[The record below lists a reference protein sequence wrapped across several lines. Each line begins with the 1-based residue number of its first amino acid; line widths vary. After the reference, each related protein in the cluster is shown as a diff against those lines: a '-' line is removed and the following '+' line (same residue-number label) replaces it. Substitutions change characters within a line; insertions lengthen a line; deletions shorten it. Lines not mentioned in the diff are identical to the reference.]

1 MATIQE
7 KNWQTECTS
16 ISQRTKYIFNTA
28 LLSDVKFIVPVSNG
42 ESESKVIPAHKLVL
56 AIGSPVFF
64 AMFYGQMADTRDSI
78 ELPDC
83 DYESL
88 LELFRFIYGDEV
100 ELTGSN
106 VMHVLYLAK
115 KYLLPSLVEKCAEFL
130 RKNLDASNVF
140 SILPHAQKFED
151 KDLENRC
158 WEVIE
163 VHTEEALTSDDF
175 VATERS
181 LVESVVKREK
191 LNVKE
196 VELFKAVDRW
206 AEKKIEEQ
214 GIVTDGNAKR
224 RIIGE
229 EILKEIRFPLMLE
242 KEFASFI
249 IDSNILNVQEVG
261 VMVKHYNQVLT
272 SPLPYLQSPRIVAL
286 KRVCRFNDF
295 TQQPAGESG
304 SWHYSSGRPDNLVLI
319 LDKDVRLHGVQ
330 HFGREGCE
338 YTVSI
343 EIKEATSNLSL
354 VKKSGTYSSEKDMN
368 HIYYGFDVL
377 FDTPVILKA
386 GKRYEIS
393 SMISGPSSWSGVR
406 GQTLVNVEGLNFTFR
421 LHERPGNGTSETSG
435 QFPVFLFTH
444 SG

>member
-1 MATIQE
+1 METVQE
-7 KNWQTECTS
+7 NWQTNCTS
-16 ISQRTKYIFNTA
+16 INQRTKYIFNTA
-28 LLSDVKFIVPVSNG
+28 LLSDVKFIVPLSNG

-56 AIGSPVFF
+56 AISGPVFL
-64 AMFYGQMADTRDSI
+64 AMFYGQMTDTRDSI

-88 LELFRFIYGDEV
+88 LELFRFIYSDEV

-115 KYLLPSLVEKCAEFL
+115 KYLVSSLVEKCAEFL

-140 SILPHAQKFED
+140 SILPHAQMFED
-151 KDLENRC
+151 KYLETQC

-196 VELFKAVDRW
+196 VELFMAVDRW

-229 EILKEIRFPLMLE
+229 EILKEIRSPLMLE
-242 KEFASFI
+242 KEFASFV
-249 IDSNILNVQEVG
+249 IDSNILNMQEVG
-261 VMVKHYNQVLT
+261 VMIKHYNQVQT
-272 SPLPYLQSPRIVAL
+272 SPLPYLQSPRIVVL
-286 KRVCRFNDF
+286 KRVCRFKYF
-295 TQQPAGESG
+295 TPHSATGTTGMWS
-304 SWHYSSGRPDNLVLI
+304 YSAVPDNLVLD
-319 LDKDVRLHGVQ
+319 LNKDVRLHGVQ

-338 YTVSI
+338 YTVSM
-343 EIKEATSNLSL
+343 ETKDATTNLSI
-354 VKKSGTYSSEKDMN
+354 VK
-368 HIYYGFDVL
+368 
-377 FDTPVILKA
+377 
-386 GKRYEIS
+386 
-393 SMISGPSSWSGVR
+393 
-406 GQTLVNVEGLNFTFR
+406 
-421 LHERPGNGTSETSG
+421 
-435 QFPVFLFTH
+435 
-444 SG
+444 

>member
-1 MATIQE
+1 MATVQE
-7 KNWQTECTS
+7 NWQTNCTS
-16 ISQRTKYIFNTA
+16 ISQRTQYIFNTV

-88 LELFRFIYGDEV
+88 LELFRFIYSDEV

-214 GIVTDGNAKR
+214 GMVTDGNAKR

-286 KRVCRFNDF
+286 KRVCRFNNF
-295 TQQPAGESG
+295 TQHPASESG

-338 YTVSI
+338 YTVSM
-343 EIKEATSNLSL
+343 EIKDTATNLSM
-354 VKKSGTYSSEKDMN
+354 VKKSGTYSSEKDLD
-368 HIYYGFDVL
+368 HFYYGFDVL
-377 FDTPVILKA
+377 FDTPVILES

-393 SMISGPSSWSGVR
+393 SMISGPRSWFGEK
-406 GQTLVNVEGLNFTFR
+406 GKTPLNFEGINFTFSALDGPR
-421 LHERPGNGTSETSG
+421 NGTTEKVG
-435 QFPVFLFTH
+435 QFPVFLFSH

>member
-1 MATIQE
+1 MATVQE
-7 KNWQTECTS
+7 NWQTYCTS
-16 ISQRTKYIFNTA
+16 ISQRTKYIFNTV
-28 LLSDVKFIVPVSNG
+28 LLSDVKFIAPVPNG

-88 LELFRFIYGDEV
+88 LELFRFIYSDEV

-115 KYLLPSLVEKCAEFL
+115 KYLVPSLVEKCAEFL

-140 SILPHAQKFED
+140 SILPHAQKFEE
-151 KDLENRC
+151 KDLEDRC
-158 WEVIE
+158 WEVVE
-163 VHTEEALTSDDF
+163 EQTEEALASDDF
-175 VATERS
+175 VVAERS
-181 LVESVVKREK
+181 LVESVAKREK

-206 AEKKIEEQ
+206 AGKKIAEQ

-242 KEFASFI
+242 KEFASSV
-249 IDSNILNVQEVG
+249 IDSNVLNVQEVG
-261 VMVKHYNQVLT
+261 VMMKHYNQVLT
-272 SPLPYLQSPRIVAL
+272 SPLPYLQFPRIVAL
-286 KRVCRFNDF
+286 KRVCRFNNF
-295 TQQPAGESG
+295 TQHPVVEIG
-304 SWHYSSGRPDNLVLI
+304 SWHYTLGEPDNLVLI

-354 VKKSGTYSSEKDMN
+354 VKKSGTYSSEKDLN
-368 HIYYGFDVL
+368 QIYYGFDVL
-377 FDTPVILKA
+377 FDRPVILES

-393 SMISGPSSWSGVR
+393 SVISGLPSWYGKQ
-406 GQTLVNVEGLNFTFR
+406 GQTSVNFEGLNFTFSR
-421 LHERPGNGTSETSG
+421 SASPSNGTNEQRG
-435 QFPVFLFTH
+435 QFPAFLFTG